1 MPIGIKEVLTVS
13 LGRQRPAAPGQPPQE
28 RVVLGIGVQIPG
40 HAPQG
45 RQKGTPGR
53 S

>member
-28 RVVLGIGVQIPG
+28 RVVLGIGVQILVTPRK
-40 HAPQG
+40 AA
-45 RQKGTPGR
+45 RKAPGR